1 MRLAHISDL
10 HFAKA
15 TCNPSQFF
23 SKRWLGNLNLILFR
37 KREFLPDHLFSLPAL
52 FKQLKVDLVI
62 ITGDL
67 TTTSRSQ
74 EFEAALNFTREIEK
88 EGISVLTLPGNHDQ
102 YTKSAY
108 KQKLFYQFFPSD
120 LKEQGIA
127 VKPLANKWQII
138 SLDMAVATSLAS
150 SRGLFSEQ
158 LEKKLEETLARIP
171 QDASLILTGH
181 FPFFHPDSPRRA
193 LIRGEALGKIMQ
205 RFPQIKFYLHGHT
218 HRHTIADLRSSGF
231 PIILDSGSAT
241 HVQVGT
247 WNLIDINDKG
257 CEIEMYKR
265 ENSAPWEASQK
276 LAFKW

>member
-15 TCNPSQFF
+15 TFNPSQFF

-37 KREFLPDHLFSLPAL
+37 KREFLPEHLLSLPAL
-52 FKQLKVDLVI
+52 FKEQKVDLVI

-67 TTTSRSQ
+67 TTTSLKQ
-74 EFEAALNFTREIEK
+74 EFEAALNFTRAIEK
-88 EGISVLTLPGNHDQ
+88 EGISVLTIPGNHDQ

-108 KQKLFYQFFPSD
+108 KKQLFYQFFPSD

-127 VKPLANKWQII
+127 IKPLANKWQIV
-138 SLDMAVATSLAS
+138 SLDMAVATGLAS
-150 SRGLFSEQ
+150 SRGLFSQE
-158 LEKKLEETLARIP
+158 LEKKLEETLTRIP
-171 QDASLILTGH
+171 KDSSIILTGH

-193 LIRGEALGKIMQ
+193 LVRGDALAKILQ
-205 RFPQIKFYLHGHT
+205 RFPQVKFYLHGHT

-247 WNLIDINDKG
+247 WNLIDIGDKG
-257 CEIEMYKR
+257 CEIQMFKR
-265 ENSAPWEASQK
+265 ENSTPWQAAQK
-276 LAFKW
+276 QAFKW